1 MEKKF
6 WRQLT
11 LSDARWLRHFFAGG
25 LGGSDD
31 RLLLPLLTMRA
42 SGRPNPPRLLTTSA
56 GVTGVTVTG
65 GVYAGLAPLVPLV
78 IPAGRTTVNGGVRLL
93 GMATTTGVTV
103 RLLVVD
109 GTMAALKAAGD
120 PPPVTGVTVTP
131 PEAVVIPVTAAAAVA
146 TLNVVVGVAP
156 ILLAGVAG
164 LATFSFDLSLL

>member
-1 MEKKF
+1 M
-6 WRQLT
+6 
-11 LSDARWLRHFFAGG
+11 
-25 LGGSDD
+25 
-31 RLLLPLLTMRA
+31 
-42 SGRPNPPRLLTTSA
+42 
-56 GVTGVTVTG
+56 TG
-65 GVYAGLAPLVPLV
+65 GVYVGLAPLVPLV